1 MSNLKLLPDEP
12 LIDAAELARRLSVSR
27 SWIYQQVQAGQLPC
41 IRVGVLLRF
50 IPSEVLAAL
59 QGGGKAA

>member
-1 MSNLKLLPDEP
+1 MSRLKLLPDEP
-12 LIDAAELARRLSVSR
+12 LIDANELARRLGVSR
-27 SWIYQQVQAGQLPC
+27 SWIYQQVQAGQLPF